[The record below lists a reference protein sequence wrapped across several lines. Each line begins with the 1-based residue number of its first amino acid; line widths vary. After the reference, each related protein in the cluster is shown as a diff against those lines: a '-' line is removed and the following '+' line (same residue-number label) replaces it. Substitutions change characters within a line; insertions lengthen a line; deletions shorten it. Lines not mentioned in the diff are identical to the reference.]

1 MAQISIGATL
11 LWLESLAGR
20 QYGTRRGEIEQAL
33 ADLSCHLWRGAG
45 VTVPEP
51 DQAGAVWLS
60 GGRAVFAAG
69 VLGALLVALLG
80 LGVFALIAL
89 DQPDAAAGLLVT
101 SSVAVLGSLLVLPGA
116 AMIEHG
122 RRLLVQVPL
131 DLSTGV
137 VSARNPRAGRL
148 LKLAGV
154 VFGGLALAVAIAS
167 GVMMIGAEPSAR
179 LRLLM
184 LPALPVPIAGA
195 LAILTLGTGFVVG
208 GIELYRRGQAMLQP
222 SVDELRAADRRR
234 PVLLLRSFGDED
246 LSVVSAR
253 THGHAVRLARL
264 EEAIADRLRLFG
276 PLVAVGSPGEALP
289 TLGAARSYHSDMEWR
304 WAVGGLMRDALLLV
318 MVAGLTAGLRWEIE
332 AIVREGYLP
341 KLLILM
347 PSSDRQRRWDV
358 VLEEL
363 QDLQDLP
370 THGEL
375 PRDVPDGLLCLYV
388 AGGEWSMLTG
398 SSDWE
403 ADYEEAIDL
412 AVYGICCR

>member
-11 LWLESLAGR
+11 LWFQSLAGR
-20 QYGTRRGEIEQAL
+20 HYGRRGEIEQAL

-45 VTVPEP
+45 VAVPEP
-51 DQAGAVWLS
+51 DRAGTVWLA
-60 GGRAVFAAG
+60 GGRAA
-69 VLGALLVALLG
+69 LGAGLVSSMLVLLLG

-89 DQPDAAAGLLVT
+89 DWPDAAAGLLVT
-101 SSVAVLGSLLVLPGA
+101 SSIAVLGSLLVLPGV
-116 AMIEHG
+116 AMIDHG

-131 DLSTGV
+131 DLSTSV

-154 VFGGLALAVAIAS
+154 ALGGLALAVAIAS
-167 GVMMIGAEPSAR
+167 AVMVIAAEPSAR
-179 LRLLM
+179 LRMPM
-184 LPALPVPIAGA
+184 LPALPAPIAGA
-195 LAILTLGTGFVVG
+195 LAILTLGTGLVVG
-208 GIELYRRGQAMLQP
+208 GIALYRRGQAMLQP
-222 SVDELRAADRRR
+222 SVDELRVADRRR

-246 LSVVSAR
+246 LSIVAAR

-276 PLVAVGSPGEALP
+276 PLVAIGSPGEALP

-304 WAVGGLMRDALLLV
+304 WAVGGLMREALLIV

-332 AIVREGYLP
+332 AIVGDGHLS

-347 PSSDRQRRWDV
+347 PPSDRQRRWEV

-363 QDLQDLP
+363 QDVAALGQ
-370 THGEL
+370 L
-375 PRDVPDGLLCLYV
+375 PRAVPDGLLCLHA

-398 SSDWE
+398 DSDWE
-403 ADYEEAIDL
+403 ADYEAAIDL